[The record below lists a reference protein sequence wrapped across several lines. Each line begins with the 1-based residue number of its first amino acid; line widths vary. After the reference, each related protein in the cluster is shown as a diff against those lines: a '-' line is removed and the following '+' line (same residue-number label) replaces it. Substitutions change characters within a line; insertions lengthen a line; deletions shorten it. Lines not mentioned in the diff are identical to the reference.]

1 MWNNINMR
9 HIIIKLSA
17 VVASALLCLSLS
29 AVERKWED
37 ASKGLPYYQYQ
48 GQYSLENDPAILIG
62 NSRIKVNAHA
72 SGIYELIS
80 GERTWMRFNADPSRP
95 DYGRN
100 RATVI
105 MDNREIELAGPLS
118 LAAKAGRCK
127 IFSGAGFVR
136 YDYDL
141 GNGIE
146 CSRMIS
152 VMPSGSGE
160 DTMPL
165 FLVSV
170 TFTNKGSGA
179 RKIEYEEAVSPFIVP
194 VADQYLPENERSL
207 RYLMSTEISFRCIT
221 ASFSPMPQK
230 FVHFATSGNR
240 SAEDFS
246 PQSLFL
252 YCDDAF
258 LVVND
263 GQLKACANEFKL
275 RPRKKHTV
283 NVVIGF
289 SGEHNKETAEKVI
302 AQAEDNPT
310 GAFASMWQKRIPDFS
325 SERNKEVRHE
335 LYRSAYS
342 VEAAAV
348 YSDYFKETFI
358 PGKFGFSTRFGE
370 NVSNSDHL
378 NAALQACCTNPQLA
392 KSIIR
397 YVLKQTSYDGMIPQ
411 SNRGYGLI
419 PSDSYGNNLIHLEL
433 FNAVAEY
440 LARTGDY
447 AFLEE
452 WLTVYPMER
461 GEMQSVRT
469 ILERC
474 FLRMREEVSVSPSA
488 NAMQAAYLPK
498 FLEQMVSSGTS
509 SKEFIAALQEYTAKA
524 IERFRS
530 QGSHNLADLPY
541 LLETRHLTNAQKRD
555 LLDQAQERG
564 MIDLRA
570 VPGLA
575 TFDGIEAS
583 ALFRNFILNNLD
595 PADVNVMNAWAI
607 YCHFRLME

>member
-1 MWNNINMR
+1 MRNIFLKFSVALVFVLM
-9 HIIIKLSA
+9 SA
-17 VVASALLCLSLS
+17 SL
-29 AVERKWED
+29 AAGDRKWED
-37 ASKGLPYYQYQ
+37 VSGGLPYFQYQ
-48 GQYSLENDPAILIG
+48 GQYSPENDPALLIG
-62 NSRIKVNAHA
+62 NSRIKVNAHVW
-72 SGIYELIS
+72 GFYELIS
-80 GERTWMRFNADPSRP
+80 GERIWARFNADPVRP
-95 DYGRN
+95 NYGRN
-100 RATVI
+100 KATAIV
-105 MDNREIELAGPLS
+105 DNREIELAGPYS
-118 LAAKAGRCK
+118 IAAREGRCK
-127 IFSGAGFVR
+127 IYSGAGFVR
-136 YDYDL
+136 YVYDL
-141 GNGIE
+141 GKGLE

-152 VMPSGSGE
+152 VMPSGNPES
-160 DTMPL
+160 TMPL
-165 FLVSV
+165 ILVSV
-170 TFTNKGSGA
+170 TFTNNGSGT
-179 RKIEYEEAVSPFIVP
+179 RKIGYEEAVSPCFVP
-194 VADQYLPENERSL
+194 VSAQYLPEEERSL
-207 RYLMSTEISFRCIT
+207 RYVMNTEISFRCIT
-221 ASFSPMPQK
+221 ASFGLIPQE
-230 FVHFATSGNR
+230 FIHFSAPGDR
-240 SAEDFS
+240 SSEDFS
-246 PQSLFL
+246 PQSIFL

-263 GQLKACANEFKL
+263 GQLKASASEVKL
-275 RPRKKHTV
+275 RRNQKHTV

-289 SGEHNKETAEKVI
+289 AGNSNKKTAAKFL
-302 AQAEDNPT
+302 AQAEDNPA
-310 GAFASMWQKRIPDFS
+310 GAFASMWQKCIPDFS
-325 SERNKEVRHE
+325 SEKNEDVRHE

-397 YVLKQTSYDGMIPQ
+397 YVLKQTSYDGMVPQ

-488 NAMQAAYLPK
+488 NAMQAAYLPR
-498 FLEQMVSSGTS
+498 FLEQMVNSGTS
-509 SKEFIAALQEYTAKA
+509 SKEFIAALQEYTDKA

-530 QGSHNLADLPY
+530 QESHNLADLPY

-555 LLDQAQERG
+555 LLDQAQERR

-583 ALFRNFILNNLD
+583 TLFRNYILNNLD